1 MLKLNNYFH
10 TKWLI
15 LAVTFTA
22 TVILCTHIP
31 QEFMPSKLQKSGL
44 DKFQHI
50 VAYGIITF
58 LFILSLKN
66 SLSLF
71 SMFLLFFFIL
81 NISIFDEVTQPLV
94 NRQASLADVTADA
107 IGVVMVLLFSIV
119 RKRRRR
125 KNNAE

>member
-1 MLKLNNYFH
+1 MQKLNNYFH
-10 TKWLI
+10 IKWLI

-58 LFILSLKN
+58 LFVLSLKI
-66 SLSLF
+66 SLSLP
-71 SMFLLFFFIL
+71 SALLFFFFIL
-81 NISIFDEVTQPLV
+81 AISIFDEVTQPLV
-94 NRQASLADVTADA
+94 GRQASITDLVADVTGIAA
-107 IGVVMVLLFSIV
+107 ALLLSV
-119 RKRRRR
+119 AVKRRCK
-125 KNNAE
+125 KNYTE